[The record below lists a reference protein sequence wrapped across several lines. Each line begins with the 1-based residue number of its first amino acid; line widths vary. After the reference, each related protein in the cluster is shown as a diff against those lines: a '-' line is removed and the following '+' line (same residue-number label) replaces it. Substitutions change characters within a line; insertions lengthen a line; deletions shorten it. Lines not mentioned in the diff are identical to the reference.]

1 MIETLARP
9 LVLIE
14 GKGGVGK
21 TTCAAALG
29 LALAR
34 RGARTL
40 VVELVQKG
48 HVAAMFGREP
58 STLAPVE
65 VAPRLY
71 TQVFAPEAC
80 LEEYALLKLH
90 FRAAYKLIFQNAVV
104 RALTRLV
111 PALDELL
118 VIGKLE
124 HAVRTGG
131 WDHVVVDAPVTG
143 EGILLF
149 LLPRVITEAVGGG
162 PLHDDAARIRA
173 LLEDPARTTMHL
185 VTLAEELPAE
195 ETEDLYRAMREQVG
209 IPLGALLVD
218 RLFPPRLDTAEL
230 ELLADVAGGSG
241 APDAAALRDARTV
254 LRFMAAR
261 RTLQEK
267 YLTRL
272 SQRVPLKM
280 VELEEIFD
288 APDEAGV
295 VAALASRLGA
305 TPAG

>member
-1 MIETLARP
+1 MIESLARP
-9 LVLIE
+9 LVLVE

-34 RGARTL
+34 RGARIL

-48 HVAAMFGREP
+48 HVAALFGRAP
-58 STLAPVE
+58 STRAPVE
-65 VAPRLY
+65 VAPGLY

-90 FRAAYKLIFQNAVV
+90 FRAAYKLIFQNAAV

-149 LLPRVITEAVGGG
+149 LLPRVITEAVAGG

-173 LLEDPARTTMHL
+173 LLEDSSRTVMHL

-195 ETEDLYRAMREQVG
+195 ETEELHRAMREQVG
-209 IPLGALLVD
+209 VPLGALLVD
-218 RLFPPRLDTAEL
+218 RLFPPRLDARQI
-230 ELLADVAGGSG
+230 ELLGDL
-241 APDAAALRDARTV
+241 APSDPALADARAV
-254 LRFMAAR
+254 LRFMDAR
-261 RTLQEK
+261 RAHQEK
-267 YLTRL
+267 YLARL
-272 SQRVPLKM
+272 AQRVPLKR
-280 VELEEIFD
+280 VELEEVFD

-295 VAALASRLGA
+295 VSTLATRLGA
-305 TPAG
+305 APAS

>member
-9 LVLIE
+9 LVLLE

-21 TTCAAALG
+21 TTTAAAVG

-40 VVELVQKG
+40 VVELVPKG
-48 HVAAMFGREP
+48 HVATLFHREP
-58 STLAPVE
+58 SMKAPVE

-90 FRAAYKLIFQNAVV
+90 FRAAYKLIFQNAAI

-124 HAVRTGG
+124 HTVRTGG

-162 PLHDDAARIRA
+162 PLHDDAARIRE
-173 LLEDPARTTMHL
+173 LLEDPARTVMHL

-209 IPLGALLVD
+209 MPLGALLVD
-218 RLFPPRLDTAEL
+218 RLFPPRLEPRQN
-230 ELLADVAGGSG
+230 ELLGDL
-241 APDAAALRDARTV
+241 ALRSLGGAGPSLVEARDV
-254 LRFMAAR
+254 VRFMAAR
-261 RTLQEK
+261 RTHQER
-267 YLTRL
+267 YLARL
-272 SQRVPLKM
+272 AQRVPLKR
-280 VELEEIFD
+280 VELEEVFD
-288 APDEAGV
+288 APDDLGV
-295 VAALASRLGA
+295 VTALAARLGN
-305 TPAG
+305 G

>member
-1 MIETLARP
+1 MIQTLARP
-9 LVLIE
+9 LILVE

-48 HVAAMFGREP
+48 HVAELFGRTP
-58 STLAPVE
+58 STRAPVQ
-65 VAPRLY
+65 VAPGLY

-90 FRAAYKLIFQNAVV
+90 FRAAYRLIFQNAVV

-124 HAVRTGG
+124 HTVRTGG

-162 PLHDDAARIRA
+162 PLHDDAARIRKM
-173 LLEDPARTTMHL
+173 LEDPARTVMHL

-195 ETEDLYRAMREQVG
+195 ETEDLYRTVREQVG

-218 RLFPPRLDTAEL
+218 RLFPPRLEKGLGDLLSDLARQSPGESG
-230 ELLADVAGGSG
+230 LAD
-241 APDAAALRDARTV
+241 ARAV
-254 LRFMAAR
+254 LRFMDAR
-261 RTLQEK
+261 RTHQEK

-272 SQRVPLKM
+272 AQRVPLKT
-280 VELEEIFD
+280 VELEEVFD
-288 APDEAGV
+288 ATDEAGV
-295 VAALASRLGA
+295 VSALASRLGA
-305 TPAG
+305 APSD

>member
-9 LVLIE
+9 LILVE

-29 LALAR
+29 LSLAR

-48 HVAAMFGREP
+48 HVAELFGRHP
-58 STLAPVE
+58 STRAPVE

-90 FRAAYKLIFQNAVV
+90 FRAAYRLIFQNAVV

-124 HAVRTGG
+124 HTVRTGG

-173 LLEDPARTTMHL
+173 LLEDPARTVMHL

-218 RLFPPRLDTAEL
+218 RLFPPRLESRQHALLGDLAAEGL
-230 ELLADVAGGSG
+230 PGLAE
-241 APDAAALRDARTV
+241 ARAV
-254 LRFMAAR
+254 LRFMDAR
-261 RTLQEK
+261 RSHQEK

-272 SQRVPLKM
+272 AQRVPLKM
-280 VELEEIFD
+280 VELEEVFD
-288 APDEAGV
+288 AADEAGV
-295 VAALASRLGA
+295 VAALAARLGA
-305 TPAG
+305 APAA